1 MKNKSQKIFVAIIA
15 FIMVIISL
23 SLNSYVSAFSDVPN
37 YRWSKKYIDYTS
49 EKGLMNGVGNNLF
62 NPTGKATRAQVVQ
75 VLYNMDTLGGVYS
88 SQKSI
93 SYTDVEKGAW
103 YYDAVVWAASN
114 GVTNGTSA
122 KTFSPDAKITREQ
135 VATLLYNYEKISYR
149 FFVNDD
155 LTITLPFRDT
165 SKISSWAKEAVT
177 WCYSEGIL
185 TKKIGNRI
193 DPKGYCTREELAT
206 IIAKY
211 AKTRLPEEATE
222 THFVWST
229 DEEGTPS
236 YEVINNDGE
245 YKYIWRDGYLNMYL
259 NHYAEVKDPTS
270 VKWVRSYESLPN
282 STYAFS
288 FDVNNSNYLL
298 TITSDPL
305 QGKTYSESTIVANAE
320 KLWYDGSKGV
330 IHIVNPNY
338 ETMNPI
344 VYNDDNLK
352 NHISIDNE

>member
-1 MKNKSQKIFVAIIA
+1 MKNKSQKIFVAVIA

-23 SLNSYVSAFSDVPN
+23 SLNSSVSAFSDVSK
-37 YRWSKKYIDYTS
+37 YRVTKKYIDYVS
-49 EKGLMNGVGNNLF
+49 EKGLMNGIGDDRF
-62 NPTGKATRAQVVQ
+62 GPTGKATRAQVVQ
-75 VLYNMDTLGGVYS
+75 VLYNMDTMGGVYS
-88 SQKSI
+88 SQKSF

-122 KTFSPDAKITREQ
+122 TTFSPDAKITREQ

-149 FFVNDD
+149 YFVNDD
-155 LTITLPFRDT
+155 LTITLPFIDT

-185 TKKIGNRI
+185 TKKFGNRI
-193 DPKGYCTREELAT
+193 DPKGCCTREELAT

-229 DEEGTPS
+229 DEGGTPS

-259 NHYAEVKDPTS
+259 NHYAEVNDPTS
-270 VKWVRSYESLPN
+270 VKWVRAYESLPN

-288 FDVNNSNYLL
+288 FDVNDPNYLL
-298 TITSDPL
+298 TLTSDPL
-305 QGKTYSESTIVANAE
+305 QGKTYSESIIVANAE
-320 KLWYDGSKGV
+320 KLWYDGSQDV

-338 ETMNPI
+338 ETMHPI

-352 NHISIDNE
+352 NHISIDDE